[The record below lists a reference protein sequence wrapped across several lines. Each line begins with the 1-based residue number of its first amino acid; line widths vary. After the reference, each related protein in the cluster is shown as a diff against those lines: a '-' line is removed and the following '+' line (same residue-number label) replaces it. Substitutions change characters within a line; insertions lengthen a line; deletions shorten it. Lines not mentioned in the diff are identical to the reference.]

1 MKKLL
6 LLLLLIPNLLMAEL
20 KPLSFSLE
28 DSPAMMVYKA
38 QRCSAF
44 FLASEW
50 LFEISNKPEIAKAMN
65 GKATMLESLAYSAA
79 KNSKAKI
86 RPDINADGVMRI
98 YDLYIN
104 DMQSSKAV
112 SGNYMDGV
120 AGNDAASC
128 NSLYDSVELALNR

>member
-1 MKKLL
+1 MKKLFFL
-6 LLLLLIPNLLMAEL
+6 LFLIPNLVMAEL

-50 LFEISNKPEIAKAMN
+50 LFEISNKPEIAKVMN
-65 GKATMLESLAYSAA
+65 GKATKLGGLAYSAA

-86 RPDINADGVMRI
+86 TPDSNAEGVMRI

-104 DMQSSKAV
+104 DMQSARAA
-112 SGNYMDGV
+112 SGNYTDGV
-120 AGNDAASC
+120 AGSDAALC
-128 NSLYDSVELALNR
+128 NSLYDSVEAALKR

>member
-6 LLLLLIPNLLMAEL
+6 LLLFLIPNLAMAEL

-28 DSPAMMVYKA
+28 DSPSMKVYKA
-38 QRCSAF
+38 QRCAAF

-50 LFEISNKPEIAKAMN
+50 LFEISKKPEIAKAMN

-86 RPDINADGVMRI
+86 RPDINAEGVMRI

-104 DMQSSKAV
+104 DMQSARAA
-112 SGNYMDGV
+112 SGNYTDGV
-120 AGNDAASC
+120 AGSDAALC
-128 NSLYDSVELALNR
+128 NSLYDSVEAALKR

>member
-6 LLLLLIPNLLMAEL
+6 LLLYLIPNLVMAEL

-28 DSPAMMVYKA
+28 DSPSMKVYKA
-38 QRCSAF
+38 QRCAAF

-50 LFEISNKPEIAKAMN
+50 LFEISKKPEIAKAMN

-86 RPDINADGVMRI
+86 RPDINAEGVMRI

-104 DMQSSKAV
+104 DMQSARAA
-112 SGNYMDGV
+112 SGNYTDGV
-120 AGNDAASC
+120 AGSDAALC
-128 NSLYDSVELALNR
+128 NSLYDSVEAALKR